1 MTRTQAWF
9 QRLKLNCDEPL
20 SNVAINFNLRRYSM
34 AIMNNEQ
41 QAWLQTQIPY
51 ASLRDSNVCY
61 DMVGRCRLTPG

>member
-1 MTRTQAWF
+1 
-9 QRLKLNCDEPL
+9 
-20 SNVAINFNLRRYSM
+20 M